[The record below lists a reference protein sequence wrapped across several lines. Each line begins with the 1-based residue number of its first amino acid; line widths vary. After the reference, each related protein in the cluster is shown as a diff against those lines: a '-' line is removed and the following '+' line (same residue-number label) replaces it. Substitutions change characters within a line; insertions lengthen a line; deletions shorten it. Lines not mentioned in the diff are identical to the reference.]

1 MISASTEDVVKL
13 WQKAIISMLV
23 TCVLGGLYLAHVWN
37 QRRDPGV
44 IARDQQNTKSN
55 MDDFVIMRSMSPHY
69 FENLKRIEGL
79 TVWMKNGYVMPYFPA
94 TGGHIQFSKPAGKI
108 PSAQK
113 LEIKKFVK
121 SSVPADLD
129 TGMSHPAHQAFA
141 LFTMPPDAQQYAVAV
156 GDIEGQEEAYFCDLE
171 FFYDDPHT
179 IYDHWSKDVWTA
191 IDARQVK
198 PGMSERQTHMAI
210 GLNANYSSHEKGNR
224 TVTYDQA
231 GKKWVVT
238 YVNDKATVIKA
249 P

>member
-1 MISASTEDVVKL
+1 MKL
-13 WQKAIISMLV
+13 WQKALISTSITLAI
-23 TCVLGGLYLAHVWN
+23 GGLYLLHVFK
-37 QRRDPGV
+37 QRQDPGPV
-44 IARDQQNTKSN
+44 AREQQAAKSN
-55 MDDFVIMRSMSPHY
+55 MDDFVIMRSMSIHY
-69 FENLKRIEGL
+69 FENLKKMEGT

-94 TGGHIQFSKPAGKI
+94 TGGSIQFAHPVGMI

-113 LEIKKFVK
+113 LEIKKFIK
-121 SSVPADLD
+121 ATVPSNVD

-141 LFTMPPDAQQYAVAV
+141 LFTMPPDAKQYAVAV
-156 GDIEGQEEAYFCDLE
+156 GDIDGSEEAYFCDLE

-179 IYDHWSKDVWTA
+179 IYDHWSKDVWAA
-191 IDARQVK
+191 IDAHNVI

-210 GLNANYSSHEKGNR
+210 GLNATFSSREKGDR

-238 YVNDKATVIKA
+238 YVKDKATEIKR